1 MKLFSEISRIL
12 IVLFFNW
19 KRLLEGSES
28 DISAAMQKNRSPRNN
43 TDNPSWWTAPE
54 KITMLEES
62 LGSLKYMA
70 QHLLEH
76 IDTNKSIS
84 IPILREIH
92 GQVDDMDIQLNT
104 LHRATEDASFIWR
117 RLTKVMGMPA
127 KGSFVPPSLIIP
139 VVIDR

>member
-1 MKLFSEISRIL
+1 
-12 IVLFFNW
+12 
-19 KRLLEGSES
+19 
-28 DISAAMQKNRSPRNN
+28 MQKNRSPRNN

-92 GQVDDMDIQLNT
+92 GHVDDMDIQLNT
-104 LHRATEDASFIWR
+104 KKREDKTIR
-117 RLTKVMGMPA
+117 RSSSYNNSTLA
-127 KGSFVPPSLIIP
+127 KKII
-139 VVIDR
+139 RNMNK

>member
-1 MKLFSEISRIL
+1 MLFIIFYFLLQFS
-12 IVLFFNW
+12 
-19 KRLLEGSES
+19 RLLEGSES

-54 KITMLEES
+54 KITKLEES

-76 IDTNKSIS
+76 IDTSKSIT

-92 GQVDDMDIQLNT
+92 SHVDDMDIQLNT